1 MCTPP
6 WEGSHVFVGVS
17 VNGPL
22 FYCRTS
28 GHMTAVKMLQ
38 GSFSVFLLGGLL
50 GVLHAQQQ
58 EVISP
63 EISTTD
69 RNNNCPGTWAGLW
82 SSGTDLYS

>member
-22 FYCRTS
+22 SYCRTS

-63 EISTTD
+63 ESSTTD
-69 RNNNCPGTWAGLW
+69 RNNNCPGT
-82 SSGTDLYS
+82 